1 MAPGSGWQMR
11 RRKSTFRTLIKLTA
25 LGLGI
30 AAVLQEVKKPAEER
44 EWHGI
49 VAGFIP
55 YDLRPPT
62 MAGERSRRPSG
73 DRRDRRPRRPA
84 ALHDRGAGHTWRGV
98 PFRRP
103 SGRRR
108 RR

>member
-1 MAPGSGWQMR
+1 MR

-62 MAGERSRRPSG
+62 MARARSRWWNPEE
-73 DRRDRRPRRPA
+73 PRVFVPKVFGVGWTANVGRVA
-84 ALHDRGAGHTWRGV
+84 RIAGLV
-98 PFRRP
+98 
-103 SGRRR
+103 
-108 RR
+108 